1 MNIDTAVIQRV
12 RDALL
17 REGRLVDNPSF
28 EETQE
33 EQLGHHEETLQRFT
47 PFAET
52 MFLVA
57 IADGYEDPAEIDA
70 LRGAMHMLT
79 GNGLSDE
86 ALQDIFQRCLHDV
99 SQIGLER
106 YLEKIGAGLVG
117 DRMDRETAFTLAAAV
132 ALADN
137 SVDDTE
143 SDLLRS
149 IAEYFGISNS
159 AMRRLLE
166 EF

>member
-17 REGRLVDNPSF
+17 SEERLNNGPAGTAQDGN
-28 EETQE
+28 E
-33 EQLGHHEETLQRFT
+33 LGFQQETLQRFS

-57 IADGYEDPAEIDA
+57 IADGHEDPKELDA
-70 LRGAMHMLT
+70 LSGAMRLLT
-79 GNGLSDE
+79 DNGLADSV
-86 ALQDIFQRCLHDV
+86 LQDIYQRCKHDASELGV
-99 SQIGLER
+99 DR
-106 YLEKIGAGLVG
+106 YLERIGARLGS

-132 ALADN
+132 ALADGR
-137 SVDDTE
+137 VEIAE
-143 SDLLRS
+143 SDLLRTV
-149 IAEYFGISNS
+149 AEYFGISNK

-166 EF
+166 EI